1 MVFRHVVWS
10 LIGFIRFIN
19 LDSSECNVISGIAWF
34 IDIDSGSDIYSR
46 VVLDIKIQR
55 DGDNFK
61 NIRRLLITLKK
72 NFFPLHPPWHCIN
85 LLLLNGWSNRLI
97 FWYPFCGLICKY
109 FESFYLIQKWDAFVL
124 VWYFLLEME
133 TEYDFYLHFYN
144 IICIFWYCV

>member
-1 MVFRHVVWS
+1 MLDS
-10 LIGFIRFIN
+10 LI
-19 LDSSECNVISGIAWF
+19 LIADQKCIQEF
-34 IDIDSGSDIYSR
+34 KFCF
-46 VVLDIKIQR
+46 VLDIKIQR

-97 FWYPFCGLICKY
+97 FWYPFYGLICKY

-124 VWYFLLEME
+124 LWYFLLEIE
-133 TEYDFYLHFYN
+133 AEYDFYLHFYH
-144 IICIFWYCV
+144 IRCIFWYFVLRMICMCMVSL